1 MTIGIVLPNTPTQSE
16 TFILSKINL
25 LQNNGYRIIVFG
37 NKLNGS
43 YHYEMI
49 NHPKICDSKIFQ
61 LLKVFL
67 SFLRMLLFYPLI
79 AKKFLKLEKT
89 DGITL
94 RTRWKNL
101 YLNNHILRQQMDW
114 IHFGFITMAV
124 RRENIAA
131 TINAK
136 MAISIRGYD
145 ISIYPLKYRGCYDRI
160 WDKVD
165 KVHSISKDLLKIAY
179 KNGLKK
185 NTYSTIINPAI
196 DTNIFNIKYKKLNN
210 IKNKKLKI
218 LTVARLHWKKGL
230 DYTLEALGILNDR
243 KIPFE
248 YFLIGEG
255 NAREQL
261 LYTIDNLGLKE
272 KVHLLG
278 AIQHNQI
285 KKYYLNSHI
294 YLQFSIQEG
303 FCNSVLEAQAM
314 GLLTFVSNAE
324 GLSENVINEKTGWV
338 VPKRKPEILARKIIS
353 VMNSDEKNL
362 NQIRLNAMIRVK
374 EEFNLVNHLKL
385 YDEFYKH

>member
-1 MTIGIVLPNTPTQSE
+1 MTIGIVLPNTPTKSE

-43 YHYEMI
+43 HHYEMI

-67 SFLRMLLFYPLI
+67 SLLRMLLFYPRMTR
-79 AKKFLKLEKT
+79 KFLKLEKT

-94 RTRWKNL
+94 RSRWENL

-145 ISIYPLKYRGCYDRI
+145 ISIYPLKYRGCYDRV
-160 WDKVD
+160 WGKVD
-165 KVHSISKDLLKIAY
+165 KVHSISKDLLKVAY

-185 NTYSTIINPAI
+185 NTHSTIINPAI
-196 DTNIFNIKYKKLNN
+196 DTNTFNIKYEKLNN

-230 DYTLEALGILNDR
+230 DYTLEALGILADK

-248 YFLIGEG
+248 YLLIGEG
-255 NAREQL
+255 NSREQL

-285 KKYYLNSHI
+285 KRYYLNSHI

-353 VMNSDEKNL
+353 VINSDEKNL
-362 NQIRLNAMIRVK
+362 NQIRLNAMTRVK
-374 EEFNLVNHLKL
+374 EEFNLVNHSKL

>member
-353 VMNSDEKNL
+353 VINSDEKNL